1 MYRKRYIATGSS
13 TTQYGVQCT
22 IQHDRTVTNVFS
34 LHIFGQKNNMYRVKP
49 GLGPLLLSQHRPQT
63 LFRGKE
69 ILDCPII
76 ALRSTFWVWSNI
88 ILFFYEHNKMLN
100 WKEVPTPPHHY
111 HHHGKKKGKR
121 KKLIIGGFF
130 ISRYNSWIGREYSV
144 GRLSKQKNYKTTGHE
159 TLFTII
165 NIMYIMQILIN
176 LVYRTLGKYARS
188 GYTVNFSTKKV

>member
-1 MYRKRYIATGSS
+1 MKRGSNPS
-13 TTQYGVQCT
+13 S
-22 IQHDRTVTNVFS
+22 S
-34 LHIFGQKNNMYRVKP
+34 LSSSRQEK
-49 GLGPLLLSQHRPQT
+49 
-63 LFRGKE
+63 GK
-69 ILDCPII
+69 
-76 ALRSTFWVWSNI
+76 
-88 ILFFYEHNKMLN
+88 
-100 WKEVPTPPHHY
+100 
-111 HHHGKKKGKR
+111 KR